1 MLEVQPVANY
11 HCITGENPLWNQRD
25 QRIYW
30 EDIDSGRLFRADH
43 RTLEHECFYRGET
56 VGGFTF
62 QDDGSL
68 LLFEADRIAVLDS
81 NGKRRVIAQGIDSDM
96 RRFNDV
102 IADPEGRVFAGT
114 IGSTSENGGLYRVDL
129 DGHVSALFKGT
140 GCANGMGFT
149 PDLSQF
155 YWTCSTTRTIF
166 VFDYVRETGALENRR
181 VFYRAPA
188 AEGSPGFVSHR
199 LIVDV
204 DDAGAE
210 AAGELDGALQGLG
223 DHADRQAV
231 LAGVVDGDGLL
242 VGVERDHRQ
251 DRAEDLLV
259 VHPHAGGGAGD
270 HRGLVEQPLVRA
282 AGEDAGAAG
291 DGVVDHLLHPTHLPH
306 PTHLKHFTHLW
317 HPSHPRA

>member
-68 LLFEADRIAVLDS
+68 LLFEADRIAVLDA

-129 DGHVSALFKGT
+129 DGRVSGLFKGT

-188 AEGSPGFVSHR
+188 AEGTPDGLTVDTTGTIWTARWDGFALLCMTPDAILIDTIRFPVAKVSSACFGGPE
-199 LIVDV
+199 LDV
-204 DDAGAE
+204 LYVTTAGGKPGAE
-210 AAGELDGALQGLG
+210 TADGTLYRVKTSA
-223 DHADRQAV
+223 
-231 LAGVVDGDGLL
+231 
-242 VGVERDHRQ
+242 
-251 DRAEDLLV
+251 
-259 VHPHAGGGAGD
+259 
-270 HRGLVEQPLVRA
+270 RGQPEFLSRIR
-282 AGEDAGAAG
+282 
-291 DGVVDHLLHPTHLPH
+291 L
-306 PTHLKHFTHLW
+306 
-317 HPSHPRA
+317 